1 MSTLT
6 AGPSPVT
13 ITANTAASPPT
24 PSGGAPTAGSAAPT
38 PEVLYAL
45 LANDKSLEANIPK
58 CAGCEQVILDR
69 FILKVL
75 DRSWHAKCL
84 QCSDCQAQL
93 TDKCFSRDGHVYCK
107 DDFFRRFGTKC
118 AGCGQGIPPTQV
130 VRRAQDKI
138 YHLQCFACIMCKRQL
153 ATGDEFYLM
162 EDAKLVCKSDY
173 EAAKQREMELEGT
186 QKRPR
191 TTITAKQL
199 ETLKQAYQ
207 NSPKPARHVR
217 EQLSQETGL
226 DMRVV
231 QVWFQ
236 NRRAKEKRLKK
247 DAGRAR
253 WGQYFR
259 GNNNNN
265 NIKRKG
271 SPARSEQNGGVDD
284 LDADLSKD
292 IVYSDGQMVAM
303 SPGSDIYPGGT
314 LEGDPALGPMPT
326 NPGYPVDS
334 SPYPTLQGG
343 NGYNMSHSP
352 PVPLGGPQGIHP
364 GMPYGDGGLGSQSFG
379 QAMRVMVG
387 GPGSDLS
394 SGSSQG
400 GYPDFPASPS
410 SWLDDVD
417 SHY

>member
-1 MSTLT
+1 MWRQTGRELGRPT
-6 AGPSPVT
+6 VGRLMLNDPVT
-13 ITANTAASPPT
+13 VASCVHPVWSSQKFSPD
-24 PSGGAPTAGSAAPT
+24 SA
-38 PEVLYAL
+38 
-45 LANDKSLEANIPK
+45 ANIPK

-271 SPARSEQNGGVDD
+271 SPARSEQNGAVDD
-284 LDADLSKD
+284 LDSDLSKD

-343 NGYNMSHSP
+343 NTYNMSHSP
-352 PVPLGGPQGIHP
+352 PVPLGGPPGIHP